1 MEEVKRHGQPSIRCP
16 RSLAASSGRVSR
28 RLVLLL
34 LVIRLNV
41 SHYTTSSV
49 PPVCVDQDVSL
60 NTSLILW
67 RLMSVGLRDEL
78 LFASN
83 TNADMSSSLALTT
96 EGTSWCCSLNLQAL
110 SWPAVRE
117 LLKNKYPA
125 ILERFTGLEQVEE
138 AILSDVKLARKA
150 GGFAYEY
157 WCTGGDLRDIDRLLQ
172 KFKDMLD
179 NPDQQDESDDEFDSK
194 TKTRVMESIR
204 WNAEA
209 VANSTVSG
217 NGDVWGLT
225 LTQRQGLLEQWKVE
239 IDPRTILDRTAEIH
253 RRHQAAISRRYK
265 AYDEVDARCLEQS
278 RTSKVV

>member
-1 MEEVKRHGQPSIRCP
+1 MPVK
-16 RSLAASSGRVSR
+16 
-28 RLVLLL
+28 
-34 LVIRLNV
+34 
-41 SHYTTSSV
+41 
-49 PPVCVDQDVSL
+49 
-60 NTSLILW
+60 
-67 RLMSVGLRDEL
+67 LRDEL